1 MSRKPYRDAL
11 RVLFIIRAGATP
23 LEPTMQGIVSI
34 FRGEARLHA
43 FDFWIRN
50 PDYLAAELLD
60 LFEANHEA
68 AYLRAVESIFA
79 NEEPDL
85 RRLPMIRY
93 FFGAFEPLDDSLS
106 LLRSRELIQITGV
119 KHSQKV
125 QETDFLLTDRGE
137 QFCLTCLREAP
148 PLSWYSDRAQLV
160 ALIAGDRAGSA
171 LKQKQYERASYAET
185 AIGGII
191 PSIAAET
198 AARLK
203 QLKMAAQEWSSES
216 NER

>member
-1 MSRKPYRDAL
+1 MNRNPYRDAL
-11 RVLFIIRAGATP
+11 RVLFIIRAGGSP
-23 LEPTMQGIVSI
+23 PEPSMQGVVSI

-60 LFEANHEA
+60 LFEASRDVA
-68 AYLRAVESIFA
+68 FLRAVESIFA

-93 FFGAFEPLDDSLS
+93 FFGAFDRLDDSLS

-125 QETDFLLTDRGE
+125 HETDFLFTHRGE
-137 QFCLTCLREAP
+137 QFCLTCLKEAP
-148 PLSWYSDRAQLV
+148 PLNWYSERAQLV
-160 ALIAGDRAGSA
+160 ASIAGDRSGSA
-171 LKQKQYERASYAET
+171 LKQQQYERASYAET

-191 PSIAAET
+191 PSIATET

-203 QLKMAAQEWSSES
+203 QMRMSA
-216 NER
+216 

>member
-1 MSRKPYRDAL
+1 
-11 RVLFIIRAGATP
+11 
-23 LEPTMQGIVSI
+23 MQDVVSI
-34 FRGEARLHA
+34 FCGEARLHA

-50 PDYLAAELLD
+50 PDYFAAELLD
-60 LFEANHEA
+60 LFEATRDVA
-68 AYLRAVESIFA
+68 FLKAVESIFA

-93 FFGAFEPLDDSLS
+93 FFGAFDRLDDSLS
-106 LLRSRELIQITGV
+106 LLRSRELIRITGV

-137 QFCLTCLREAP
+137 RFCLTCLNEAP
-148 PLSWYSDRAQLV
+148 PLHWYSERAQLV
-160 ALIAGDRAGSA
+160 ALIAGDRGGSA

-191 PSIAAET
+191 PSIATET

-203 QLKMAAQEWSSES
+203 QMRMSS
-216 NER
+216 

>member
-1 MSRKPYRDAL
+1 MTRNPYRDAL
-11 RVLFIIRAGATP
+11 RVLFIICAGASP
-23 LEPTMQGIVSI
+23 SEPTIPGVVSV

-60 LFEANHEA
+60 LFETSGDVAFLKA
-68 AYLRAVESIFA
+68 AESIFA

-93 FFGAFEPLDDSLS
+93 FFGAFDRLDDSLS

-119 KHSQKV
+119 KNSQKV
-125 QETDFLLTDRGE
+125 RETDFLLTDRGE
-137 QFCLTCLREAP
+137 QFCLTCLKEAP
-148 PLSWYSDRAQLV
+148 PLQWYSDRAQLV
-160 ALIAGDRAGSA
+160 ASIAGDRSGSA
-171 LKQKQYERASYAET
+171 LKHKQYERASYAET

-191 PSIAAET
+191 PSIAVET

-203 QLKMAAQEWSSES
+203 QLRTSA
-216 NER
+216 

>member
-1 MSRKPYRDAL
+1 MTRNPYRDAL
-11 RVLFIIRAGATP
+11 RVLFIIRAGASP
-23 LEPTMQGIVSI
+23 SEPPIPGIVSV

-60 LFEANHEA
+60 IFETSGDPAF
-68 AYLRAVESIFA
+68 LRAADSIFA

-93 FFGAFEPLDDSLS
+93 FFGAFDRLDDSLS
-106 LLRSRELIQITGV
+106 LLRSRELIQITGL
-119 KHSQKV
+119 KNSQKV
-125 QETDFLLTDRGE
+125 KETDFLLADRGE
-137 QFCLTCLREAP
+137 QFCTMCLDQAS
-148 PLSWYSDRAQLV
+148 PLQWYWDRAQLV
-160 ALIAGDRAGSA
+160 ASIAGDRSGSA

-191 PSIAAET
+191 PSIAIET

-203 QLKMAAQEWSSES
+203 QLRTSA
-216 NER
+216 

>member
-1 MSRKPYRDAL
+1 MNRNPYRDAL
-11 RVLFIIRAGATP
+11 RVLFIIRAGGTP
-23 LEPTMQGIVSI
+23 PEPKPQHVASI

-60 LFEANHEA
+60 LFEASRDL
-68 AYLRAVESIFA
+68 AYLTAVESIFV

-93 FFGAFEPLDDSLS
+93 FFGAFDRLDDSLS

-119 KHSQKV
+119 KNSQKV
-125 QETDFLLTDRGE
+125 QETDFLLMEKGE
-137 QFCLTCLREAP
+137 RFCLTCLKEAP
-148 PLSWYSDRAQLV
+148 LLHWYSERAQLV
-160 ALIAGDRAGSA
+160 GSIAGDRSGSA
-171 LKQKQYERASYAET
+171 LKQQQYERASYAET

-191 PSIAAET
+191 PSIAAEV
-198 AARLK
+198 AARLE
-203 QLKMAAQEWSSES
+203 QLRLSA
-216 NER
+216 